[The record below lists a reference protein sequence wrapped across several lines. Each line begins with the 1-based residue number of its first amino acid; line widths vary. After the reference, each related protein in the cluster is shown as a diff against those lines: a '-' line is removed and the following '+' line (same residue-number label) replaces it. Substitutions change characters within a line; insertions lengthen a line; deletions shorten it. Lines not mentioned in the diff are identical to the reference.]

1 MASHTRKRRG
11 SGRLRALRWTAGP
24 ALGVLVAAAPP
35 PSGAGAAQPGDD
47 DPRECLATAL
57 YWEAG
62 GGEREGME
70 AVASVVL
77 NRRAHPAFPASVCAV
92 VREGGT
98 EPGCQFSF
106 WCDGKSERPRDAD
119 VWREAL
125 AVAEDALAGRIADA
139 TGGALF
145 FHAAA
150 LETVPWKVP
159 RERTVQIGRHIY
171 YR

>member
-1 MASHTRKRRG
+1 MASRTKRTIDSASPG
-11 SGRLRALRWTAGP
+11 PGWPAALTLGLVFAVQGP
-24 ALGVLVAAAPP
+24 RTGVAAAQ
-35 PSGAGAAQPGDD
+35 SGDD
-47 DPRECLATAL
+47 PHECLALTL

-62 GGEREGME
+62 GEKREGMA

-77 NRRAHPAFPASVCAV
+77 NRRAHPEFPSTVCDV

-98 EPGCQFSF
+98 DPGCQFTF
-106 WCDGKSERPRDAD
+106 WCDGKSEQPPDPDLWALAREVAA
-119 VWREAL
+119 EAL
-125 AVAEDALAGRIADA
+125 GGVTVDP

-150 LETVPWKVP
+150 LGTAPWQVR
-159 RERTVQIGRHIY
+159 RERTIQIGRHVY

>member
-1 MASHTRKRRG
+1 MESRTTVTLDSSSLHSLGWA
-11 SGRLRALRWTAGP
+11 AGL
-24 ALGVLVAAAPP
+24 ALGIVLAGHASPTGTAAAQLP
-35 PSGAGAAQPGDD
+35 D
-47 DPRECLATAL
+47 DPRGCLAIAL

-62 GGEREGME
+62 GEPRESMA

-77 NRRAHPAFPASVCAV
+77 NRRAHPDFPSTVCDV

-98 EPGCQFSF
+98 DPGCQFKF
-106 WCDGKSERPRDAD
+106 WCDGKSETPRDAD
-119 VWREAL
+119 LWALAREVAAEAL
-125 AVAEDALAGRIADA
+125 EGRTADA

-150 LETVPWKVP
+150 LGAAPWRVP
-159 RERTVQIGRHIY
+159 RERTVQIGRHVY

>member
-1 MASHTRKRRG
+1 MASHKLKKWG
-11 SGRLRALRWTAGP
+11 SGGLRVLRWTAGP
-24 ALGVLVAAAPP
+24 ALGVLVAAAPTP
-35 PSGAGAAQPGDD
+35 PGAGAAQSGD

-77 NRRAHPAFPASVCAV
+77 NRRAHPDFPASVCEV

-125 AVAEDALAGRIADA
+125 AVAEDALTGRTADA

-150 LETVPWKVP
+150 LDAVPWKVP
-159 RERTVQIGRHIY
+159 RERTVRIGRHIY

>member
-1 MASHTRKRRG
+1 MHGMAMASGASSRWLG
-11 SGRLRALRWTAGP
+11 WTAGLT
-24 ALGVLVAAAPP
+24 LGIVLAVPGP
-35 PSGAGAAQPGDD
+35 WTGGAAAQPGD
-47 DPRECLATAL
+47 DPRECLALTL

-62 GGEREGME
+62 GEPRESMA

-77 NRRAHPAFPASVCAV
+77 NRRANPDFPSTVCEV

-98 EPGCQFSF
+98 DPGCQFQF
-106 WCDGKSERPRDAD
+106 WCDGKSDTPRDAD
-119 VWREAL
+119 LWALAREVAAEAL
-125 AVAEDALAGRIADA
+125 EGRTADA

-150 LETVPWKVP
+150 LGAAPWRVP
-159 RERTVQIGRHIY
+159 RERTVQIGRHVY

>member
-1 MASHTRKRRG
+1 MS
-11 SGRLRALRWTAGP
+11 LRALGWTAGL
-24 ALGVLVAAAPP
+24 ALGIVLAGEAPRAGVAAAQSP
-35 PSGAGAAQPGDD
+35 D
-47 DPRECLATAL
+47 DPRECLAVTL

-62 GGEREGME
+62 GEKREGMA

-77 NRRAHPAFPASVCAV
+77 NRRAHPDFPSTVCEV

-98 EPGCQFSF
+98 DPGCQFQF
-106 WCDGKSERPRDAD
+106 WCDGQSETPRDAD
-119 VWREAL
+119 LWALAREVAAEAL
-125 AVAEDALAGRIADA
+125 DGRTADA

-150 LETVPWKVP
+150 LGAAPWRVP
-159 RERTVQIGRHIY
+159 RERTARIGRHVY